1 MAIGPMEKQIA
12 RHLQSIGAA
21 LREGIETIF
30 ARADS
35 GFYRWEAVPRPS
47 SFSFPRI
54 RFTSLRRA
62 TRGVERGALS
72 ARARTCY
79 SPNTPFASSPGSH
92 RLNQRPSLGT
102 LPMLQVSDVAD
113 TRVPNSDLR
122 SFLWRS
128 QWQAGVRPVRRLTS
142 RR

>member
-1 MAIGPMEKQIA
+1 MSLRHPIKESWGSRLLLVDDPDGNQLSSASDRADFRA
-12 RHLQSIGAA
+12 RHRFLSRAFDSLLCGA
-21 LREGIETIF
+21 LP
-30 ARADS
+30 D
-35 GFYRWEAVPRPS
+35 
-47 SFSFPRI
+47 
-54 RFTSLRRA
+54 
-62 TRGVERGALS
+62 VERGGALS
-72 ARARTCY
+72 ARARTGY
-79 SPNTPFASSPGSH
+79 TPTTSFASSSGNL